1 RKPAS
6 YAVREAIDAALKVA
20 YALAREQGAEIIPY
34 TGTRP
39 AIQDDGRITAAV
51 ARVRTAMEARRQK
64 LAGQSPAPQYACAGA
79 RDGCRAR
86 VTVRGAYCPRCQHD
100 ED

>member
-1 RKPAS
+1 MEFSIYTTDTATTLSGGDIAKGEWGAFEEASSYETRKPAS

-39 AIQDDGRITAAV
+39 A
-51 ARVRTAMEARRQK
+51 
-64 LAGQSPAPQYACAGA
+64 
-79 RDGCRAR
+79 
-86 VTVRGAYCPRCQHD
+86 
-100 ED
+100 